1 MPYYHYTGR
10 NKKGR
15 IVSGKQKGSGENEA
29 KERLQSKGIAVKELQ
44 ELEGFLYRDI
54 SIGSG
59 VTAKE
64 FVLFLRQ
71 FSTLLQAGISV
82 VESTH
87 ILARQLSGKQFRR
100 ILSEMEDELRT
111 GRAFSHAAS
120 RHPAVFTPL
129 FVNMMR
135 AGEAGGNLDDMLDK
149 MASYYEKRYETR
161 RKVMNALIY
170 PAVIGTVAAAV
181 VLFLLLYIVPTFAD
195 MYDSF
200 EADLPLITVF
210 VLEAGRFVQSFWWL
224 LPAAAAALVVLWR
237 GLRSRNR
244 SFLYYT
250 DYALLKIPVF
260 GTLLQK
266 AEIARMTRTLGSL
279 FQSSVPIIQS
289 VAIVEGTTGNTVI
302 TATLKE
308 VRGALERGES
318 MAGPLE
324 KMWVFPPMVTQMT
337 AVGEKSGSL
346 DTMLERIADYYEA
359 EVDAAA
365 DQIKSLIEPV
375 MILFLAVVVGIIV
388 ASIAIPMFDIF
399 GQVQ

>member
-1 MPYYHYTGR
+1 MPYYHYKGR

-15 IVSGKQKGSGENEA
+15 IVSGRQKGSDEKEA
-29 KERLQSKGIAVKELQ
+29 KERLQAKGITAKEFT

-54 SIGSG
+54 SLGSG
-59 VTAKE
+59 VSAKE

-82 VESTH
+82 VESTN
-87 ILARQLSGKQFRR
+87 ILAQQLSGKQFRR
-100 ILSEMEDELRT
+100 ILSEMENELRT
-111 GRAFSHAAS
+111 GRSFSHAAS
-120 RHPAVFTPL
+120 QHPSIFSPL
-129 FVNMMR
+129 FINMMK

-181 VLFLLLYIVPTFAD
+181 VLFLLLYIVPTFAE
-195 MYDSF
+195 MYNSF

-210 VLEAGRFVQSFWWL
+210 VLRTGELVQSIWWL
-224 LPAAAAALVVLWR
+224 LPAAAAAVFFSWNA
-237 GLRSRNR
+237 LRKRNR
-244 SFLYYT
+244 TFLYYS

-289 VAIVEGTTGNTVI
+289 VAIVEGTTGNAVI

-346 DTMLERIADYYEA
+346 DAMLDRIADYYEA

-365 DQIKSLIEPV
+365 DQIKSLVEPI
-375 MILFLAVVVGIIV
+375 MILILAVVVGIIV